1 MTRNTTSSFGALH
14 PIFFFIVVYGIS
26 LFLAFFVCRT
36 IYYGVNESEG
46 GSAYHKKAGN
56 TTALAASVAYK

>member
-1 MTRNTTSSFGALH
+1 MTRNSTASFGALH

-36 IYYGVNESEG
+36 IYYGINESEA
-46 GSAYHKKAGN
+46 GSAYKAESK